1 LAEPVVVVL
10 PAICWASGA
19 VRAEALVSSFGPI
32 GLRADRAAKALGA
45 DEVWATDRDEILPG
59 P

>member
-1 LAEPVVVVL
+1 
-10 PAICWASGA
+10 
-19 VRAEALVSSFGPI
+19 LVSSFGPI